1 MGTGGQHAERE
12 LARARAVD
20 GETTPIEDLHRQ
32 RADLNL
38 IQGENVLKERGV
50 NAVLRLNGYPGIVIA
65 LWNAGIVSELAQL
78 NVCDEFA
85 RLIIRDGHHHAIRGV
100 GIRHARDAVGGIRRL
115 LGKRIQV
122 GARMLVMDGA
132 EALGVPRL
140 LILAIDHD
148 GRLETVILIES
159 RVTRHRR
166 ARVGVQ
172 HEGERRLRVELETP
186 RRLALGVDELLLHLQ
201 GGRGVE
207 DGGRRRV
214 RVLEQHAGC
223 IAQLDRTGGGC
234 GFARFI
240 ERQRLGKALG
250 HLLHGLAHRIGR
262 SIRQAVHA
270 HDLTVLE
277 RMGAAARDLEV
288 VAVLH
293 TVGAEHACV
302 KFPGERLAILV
313 LELEDKREVL
323 VLPIDGAGE
332 PLGDHDLL
340 FHLKRG
346 DAMVRHV
353 DHSRAGEEIGDV
365 LGPQVIPGADTVIL
379 IARLGVLL
387 DRSADKTLIGRE
399 SRAAL
404 GRMLIIPDVF
414 VRGALVVIAQVQIGL
429 FSARCGLFP
438 PSNPIE
444 PGRLAVIHRADA
456 KLRHHIVERH
466 LDTVVAAVVIHRID
480 ERADTHGDHDVVT
493 GHARVGVHSVSI
505 DDDANGVDGARIPLG
520 HIFLDDVIRI
530 RRRRIVLDD
539 AVEIRRAIEGDRGDV
554 DHVLRRALH
563 VRKLVGLGRQLGIR
577 PLADH
582 FHLISAEK
590 LEGNAVD
597 GIARIVELLHGK
609 IVNRVGHMQGRVT
622 LSLEVALRARRI
634 QKMRVALRDGIATA
648 RDGLLQ
654 SGAIH
659 IHQVVADGVIRIL
672 RRRRHEGVIGG
683 IARQVAQV
691 DAPQLVVLGK
701 DMHVAVAHELV
712 ELLDALHALLRD
724 LPRAVL
730 AAHGMPILLARM
742 ALEHDG
748 EQGILV

>member
-1 MGTGGQHAERE
+1 MVAGGPHAERE
-12 LARARAVD
+12 LARTRAVG
-20 GETTPIEDLHRQ
+20 GETTPIEDLRRQ

-65 LWNAGIVSELAQL
+65 LWNAGIVSEFAQP

-115 LGKRIQV
+115 LDKRIQV

-148 GRLETVILIES
+148 GRLEAVILIES
-159 RVTRHRR
+159 RAIRHRR
-166 ARVGVQ
+166 ARVGIQ
-172 HEGERRLRVELETP
+172 HEGERRIRVELEIP
-186 RRLALGVDELLLHLQ
+186 RGRALGVDELLLNLP
-201 GGRGVE
+201 RCRVE
-207 DGGRRRV
+207 HGGRRRV

-223 IAQLDRTGGGC
+223 IAQLDRTCGGC
-234 GFARFI
+234 GFARPI

-262 SIRQAVHA
+262 PIRQAVHA

-288 VAVLH
+288 VGALH
-293 TVGAEHACV
+293 AVGAKHACV

-313 LELEDKREVL
+313 LELEDKREGL
-323 VLPIDGAGE
+323 VLPIDGSGE

-346 DAMVRHV
+346 DTMVRHV

-404 GRMLIIPDVF
+404 GLMLIIPDVF
-414 VRGALVVIAQVQIGL
+414 VRGALVGIAQVQILLLGL
-429 FSARCGLFP
+429 RRGFFP
-438 PSNPIE
+438 TADPIE
-444 PGRLAVIHRADA
+444 PGRLAVIHRTDA

-466 LDTVVAAVVIHRID
+466 LDTVVAAIVIHRID
-480 ERADTHGDHDVVT
+480 ERADPHGDHDVVT
-493 GHARVGVHSVSI
+493 GHARVGVHSVII

-609 IVNRVGHMQGRVT
+609 TVNRVGHMQGRVA
-622 LSLEVALRARRI
+622 LALEVALRARRI

-648 RDGLLQ
+648 RDELLQ

-659 IHQVVADGVIRIL
+659 IHQVVPDGVIRIL

-683 IARQVAQV
+683 TARQVAQV

-701 DMHVAVAHELV
+701 DTHVAVAHELV

-730 AAHGMPILLARM
+730 AAHGMPILFARM
-742 ALEHDG
+742 ALEHHG
-748 EQGILV
+748 KQGILV

>member
-1 MGTGGQHAERE
+1 MLEGERGLSEGEHRALVVHLDVSRCTIARSALGHGSVSRMVAGGPHAERE

-20 GETTPIEDLHRQ
+20 GETTSIEDLRRQ
-32 RADLNL
+32 RTDLNL

-50 NAVLRLNGYPGIVIA
+50 NAVLRLNGYPGFVIA
-65 LWNAGIVSELAQL
+65 LWNAGIVSELAQP

-140 LILAIDHD
+140 RILAIDHD
-148 GRLETVILIES
+148 GRLKAVVLIES
-159 RVTRHRR
+159 RAIRHRR

-172 HEGERRLRVELETP
+172 HEGERRLRVELATP
-186 RRLALGVDELLLHLQ
+186 RRLALGVDELLLNLPRCRVEH
-201 GGRGVE
+201 GGRW
-207 DGGRRRV
+207 RV
-214 RVLEQHAGC
+214 RVLEKHAGC
-223 IAQLDRTGGGC
+223 ITQLDRTRGGC
-234 GFARFI
+234 GFARPI

-250 HLLHGLAHRIGR
+250 HLLHGLAYRIGR
-262 SIRQAVHA
+262 PIRQAVHA

-288 VAVLH
+288 VAALH
-293 TVGAEHACV
+293 AVGAEHACV

-353 DHSRAGEEIGDV
+353 DHCRAGEEIGDV

-404 GRMLIIPDVF
+404 GLMLIIPDVF
-414 VRGALVVIAQVQIGL
+414 VRGALVGIAQVQILLLGL
-429 FSARCGLFP
+429 RRGFFP
-438 PSNPIE
+438 TADPIE
-444 PGRLAVIHRADA
+444 PGRLAVSHRTDA

-480 ERADTHGDHDVVT
+480 ERADADRDLDVVT
-493 GHARVGVHSVSI
+493 GHARVGVHTVSI

-520 HIFLDDVIRI
+520 HFFLDDVIRI

-539 AVEIRRAIEGDRGDV
+539 AVEIRRAIEGDRRDV

-563 VRKLVGLGRQLGIR
+563 VRKLVCLRHQLGIC

-609 IVNRVGHMQGRVT
+609 TVNRVGHMQGRVA
-622 LSLEVALRARRI
+622 LSLEVALRAR
-634 QKMRVALRDGIATA
+634 
-648 RDGLLQ
+648 
-654 SGAIH
+654 
-659 IHQVVADGVIRIL
+659 
-672 RRRRHEGVIGG
+672 
-683 IARQVAQV
+683 
-691 DAPQLVVLGK
+691 
-701 DMHVAVAHELV
+701 
-712 ELLDALHALLRD
+712 
-724 LPRAVL
+724 
-730 AAHGMPILLARM
+730 
-742 ALEHDG
+742 
-748 EQGILV
+748 